1 MSTFLNTQTF
11 ESLVVDA
18 FNLPTSPTAG
28 YVLTSDVSGN
38 GTWQA
43 VAFNPA
49 VTVQTTDDTPTTL
62 LSVTVGASS
71 VVTLTGM
78 LAAADSAYTA
88 AVGGTFT
95 ITARRAGA
103 GATALS
109 NPVVIVESE
118 SAATFDAILSG
129 NDLIVQ
135 VTGVAA
141 TTINWR
147 AEYNSVVYA

>member
-11 ESLVVDA
+11 EAIIADA
-18 FNLPTSPTAG
+18 FNLSAAPAAG

-38 GTWQA
+38 GSWA
-43 VAFNPA
+43 PVAFNPG
-49 VTVQTTDDTPTTL
+49 VTVQTTDATPAAL
-62 LSVTVGASS
+62 LTVPVGASS

-78 LAAADSAYTA
+78 VAAADSAYTA

-95 ITARRAGA
+95 ITARRAG
-103 GATALS
+103 GAAAALS
-109 NPVVIVESE
+109 NPVVIVSSE

-129 NDLIVQ
+129 DDLIVQ

-147 AEYNSVVYA
+147 AEYNTVVYS